1 MYPRQVPR
9 AADPTVRLRLIE
21 NAAAM
26 LAAREPVTLRSLVQ
40 RCGAST
46 MAVYT
51 HFGGME
57 GLWRAVRQ
65 EGFTRLARRLDGV
78 EATAD
83 PVHDLAALGA
93 AYLGNALDHPALYRV
108 MFDAA
113 ADLEDPAAADQAFQ
127 TLVSGAERA
136 RAAGRVLAATDP
148 QQLATEYWAAGHG
161 LAMLVLSS
169 VLPGEAVAVHGPA
182 LAVGLLVGAGDDRE
196 RCEASVRSAWSV
208 TSAGAAPGGP

>member
-1 MYPRQVPR
+1 M
-9 AADPTVRLRLIE
+9 RLRLIE
-21 NAAAM
+21 AAAAM
-26 LAAREPVTLRSLVQ
+26 LAAREPVSLRSLVQ

-78 EATAD
+78 ETSAD
-83 PVHDLAALGA
+83 PVRDLAALGA
-93 AYLGNALDHPALYRV
+93 AYLGNALDHPPLYRV

-113 ADLEDPAAADQAFQ
+113 ADLEDPAAADRAFR
-127 TLVSGAERA
+127 TLVSGAARA
-136 RAAGRVLAATDP
+136 RDAGRLLTATDP
-148 QQLATEYWAAGHG
+148 QRLATEYWAAGHG
-161 LAMLVLSS
+161 LAMLVLSG
-169 VLPGEAVAVHGPA
+169 VLPAEAVAVHGPA

-196 RCEASVRSAWSV
+196 RCEVSVRSAWTV
-208 TSAGAAPGGP
+208 TNAGAARGAP